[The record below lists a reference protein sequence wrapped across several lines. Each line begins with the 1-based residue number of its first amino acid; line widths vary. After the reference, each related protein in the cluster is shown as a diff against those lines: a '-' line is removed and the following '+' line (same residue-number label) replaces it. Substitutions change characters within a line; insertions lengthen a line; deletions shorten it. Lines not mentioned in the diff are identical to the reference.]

1 MSKSKFKTRARR
13 EHVTQARQ
21 RSAVCAIFCA
31 IVLVLVPDAL
41 SRAAH
46 GRACVIGPGSIARGG
61 SGIPASGFAGASD
74 ATWGPPHRLPAVTAD
89 GTRRR
94 TCYTRQYKRKNCRD
108 CIEKSAVMC
117 RAPASAPSADWA
129 RAARTRNLSGKK
141 CPGHYRGKRGVMRW
155 FKYTQRKRLAIIIR
169 AACATAQPLISPKSA
184 SFSASSL
191 PRP

>member
-21 RSAVCAIFCA
+21 RSAVCAI
-31 IVLVLVPDAL
+31 VLVLVPCAL

-89 GTRRR
+89 GTQRR
-94 TCYTRQYKRKNCRD
+94 TCYTWQYKRKNCRD
-108 CIEKSAVMC
+108 CVEKSAVMC
-117 RAPASAPSADWA
+117 RAPASAPSLRPADGGA
-129 RAARTRNLSGKK
+129 LGPQRYCSDRRQQNVIAGRLGSAARTPLHHGCGAS
-141 CPGHYRGKRGVMRW
+141 VRW
-155 FKYTQRKRLAIIIR
+155 RSRRCSDGRKI
-169 AACATAQPLISPKSA
+169 
-184 SFSASSL
+184 
-191 PRP
+191 